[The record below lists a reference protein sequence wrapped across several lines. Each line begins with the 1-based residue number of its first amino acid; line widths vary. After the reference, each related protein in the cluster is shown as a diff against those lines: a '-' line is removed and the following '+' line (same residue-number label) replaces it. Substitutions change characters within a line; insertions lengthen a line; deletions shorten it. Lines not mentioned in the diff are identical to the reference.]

1 MSVYLA
7 QMVHVAAAAAA
18 SFLIES
24 QPIDAPFRASIHFF

>member
-1 MSVYLA
+1 MYVYLA
-7 QMVHVAAAAAA
+7 QMAVHVAAAA